1 MVDVL
6 YSLVDVTQRF
16 DQLIFDPF
24 YIHNLDMTSM
34 MMMKSFYNWIY
45 SIEDKVL
52 DRICKNILPRVHYQI
67 NELIIEQNSL
77 ERVLHTIDYPQLYSL
92 LLMDLTEEVLLKYL
106 TVEDNTTLRRLLSE
120 QITCLKLVFKYDTTL
135 SISGTSSI
143 IFALILSLCKRLV
156 KLNFYE
162 FFERSIICT
171 FEISSM
177 NCTSSTLTEL
187 VIDIKTFDDC
197 LYLLDGRLNCLSKLI
212 IYILEIA
219 NTIGTIDN
227 TKKLSKLKYFSLMSY
242 RRTVCYDN
250 LIIPLLRRM
259 INLEELILFLSIIT
273 EKNYIDGIQLYDSIL
288 IYMPR
293 LNKFSFS
300 IDTYI
305 AEHNIEFALSS
316 NEDIQR
322 SFIRKEYGSVYSQ
335 VEIFP
340 REYKRRCTSWSL
352 PYRFESGLFNNVQSL
367 IMADFRPFEH
377 GFFKIISQSFP
388 LLKKLYILN
397 DEPQKHKQQPRKC
410 IIFSHLVLLFLHR
423 AHVDY
428 AEQFL
433 SEKYCY
439 LPSLLDLSVGY
450 KSLALVT
457 NNFTNDETRVSC
469 SKLTALHIKEPFVLP
484 INFHEYFPLL

>member
-34 MMMKSFYNWIY
+34 MMKSFYDCNY

-52 DRICKNILPRVHYQI
+52 DRICKNILPRIHYQI
-67 NELIIEQNSL
+67 NELIIEQNSI
-77 ERVLHTIDYPQLYSL
+77 ERVLHTINYPQLYSL
-92 LLMDLTEEVLLKYL
+92 SLMDFTEEVLLKYL
-106 TVEDNTTLRRLLSE
+106 TDNTTLRRLLDE
-120 QITCLKLVFKYDTTL
+120 QITCLKLDFKYDTTL
-135 SISGTSSI
+135 SISETSSI
-143 IFALILSLCKRLV
+143 MFALILSLCKRLV

-162 FFERSIICT
+162 FYERSRICT

-187 VIDIKTFDDC
+187 VINIETFDDC

-212 IYILEIA
+212 INIQEIA

-227 TKKLSKLKYFSLMSY
+227 TVKKLPKLKQFSLMSY
-242 RRTVCYDN
+242 RRTACYDN

-259 INLEELILFLSIIT
+259 INLEELLLFLSIIT
-273 EKNYIDGIQLYDSIL
+273 EENYIDGIQLYDSIL
-288 IYMPR
+288 IYMPQ

-300 IDTYI
+300 IDTCI
-305 AEHNIEFALSS
+305 AVHNIEFALSS

-340 REYKRRCTSWSL
+340 REYKRRCTSCSL
-352 PYRFESGLFNNVQSL
+352 PYRFESRCHIYSLPYQFKMLFFLNNSFQGSLFNNV
-367 IMADFRPFEH
+367 
-377 GFFKIISQSFP
+377 
-388 LLKKLYILN
+388 
-397 DEPQKHKQQPRKC
+397 
-410 IIFSHLVLLFLHR
+410 
-423 AHVDY
+423 
-428 AEQFL
+428 
-433 SEKYCY
+433 
-439 LPSLLDLSVGY
+439 
-450 KSLALVT
+450 
-457 NNFTNDETRVSC
+457 
-469 SKLTALHIKEPFVLP
+469 
-484 INFHEYFPLL
+484 